1 MSETFTSAGQSGTN
15 DKRFDDYMAEVRQL
29 GRDEGD
35 GNRAKARFFVRTVQ
49 ATVDGLVDLT
59 KDKHG
64 KGVDDASFAYAEYLK
79 QKSKKTA
86 EDSTEN
92 GLKANVSKLRVG
104 IKLGSMTT
112 CDPVGV
118 MNRTITKRAEML
130 KDGVE
135 VRPEEPGLINVAR
148 EQLQHDSDLSDE
160 QIADCVRKAEP
171 KDKTLV
177 AEVEAVRKKLE
188 KVITGEGKVE
198 KCQDERIIAAHDQL
212 KDFLATLTTKQQR
225 ADDEKLLAEVAARL
239 GCTSVVIEETEV
251 VPAEAA

>member
-1 MSETFTSAGQSGTN
+1 MTETFTSDGAARSN
-15 DKRFDDYMAEVRQL
+15 DNRFDDYVAEVRQY

-35 GNRAKARFFVRTVQ
+35 GNRAKAKFFVRTVQ

-86 EDSTEN
+86 EECTDN
-92 GLKANVSKLRVG
+92 GTKANVSKLRVG

-118 MNRTITKRAEML
+118 MNRAITKRAEMV
-130 KDGVE
+130 KDKVE
-135 VRPEEPGLINVAR
+135 VRPEEPSLINVAR

-160 QIADCVRKAEP
+160 QLEDCICKADP

-177 AEVEAVRKKLE
+177 AEVEVVRKKLE
-188 KVITGEGKVE
+188 KIITGEGKVE

-239 GCTSVVIEETEV
+239 GCTSVVIEETET
-251 VPAEAA
+251 VPAIAA